1 MKSNSV
7 KIYLLIFTINLVNA
21 DSVKFGLGSCL
32 DQDYPQPIW
41 NSIEKEEL
49 DYFVFLGD
57 NVYGDSP
64 FGNLRKMK
72 RAYDK
77 QKKVLPSF
85 LNELEVYAIW
95 DDHDYGLND
104 GGSDYKNKI
113 DAEKL
118 FLDFWE
124 IPQNDPR
131 HKRQGIYFSTDK
143 IFFNKKF
150 KLIFLD
156 TRFFR
161 SKLLGEKG
169 GYVSN
174 INDSAT
180 ILGKNQWQWLEKELN
195 TEFDFLIIFSSI
207 QIIPMDHPY
216 EKWSNFPNDR
226 SKLLGILD
234 KHKDKAILFTG
245 DRHRSGIYKK
255 DGIIEITASSLNKPG
270 SLFTETDK
278 YLIGE
283 TYPEENYALFK
294 ISKNQIEVQ
303 IKNVNGEILN
313 SIDLDYL

>member
-7 KIYLLIFTINLVNA
+7 KIYLLIFAINIVNA

-49 DYFVFLGD
+49 DYFIFLGD

-77 QKKVLPSF
+77 QKKVLPNF
-85 LNELEVYAIW
+85 LNDLEVYAIW

-124 IPQNDPR
+124 ISQNDPR
-131 HKRQGIYFSTDK
+131 HKREGIYFSTEK
-143 IFFNKKF
+143 IFFDKKF

-169 GYVSN
+169 GYITN
-174 INDSAT
+174 TNDNAT
-180 ILGKNQWQWLEKELN
+180 ILGKNQWQWLEDELN

-216 EKWSNFPNDR
+216 EKWSNFPNER
-226 SKLLGILD
+226 SKLLGVLNKFRD
-234 KHKDKAILFTG
+234 KTILFSG

-255 DGIIEITASSLNKPG
+255 DGIFEITASSLNKPG
-270 SLFTETDK
+270 SLFNETDK
-278 YLIGE
+278 FLIGE
-283 TYPEENYALFK
+283 TYPEVNYALFE
-294 ISKNQIEVQ
+294 ISGNQIEVQ
-303 IKNVNGEILN
+303 IKNLNGEILN
-313 SIDLDYL
+313 SIGLNY